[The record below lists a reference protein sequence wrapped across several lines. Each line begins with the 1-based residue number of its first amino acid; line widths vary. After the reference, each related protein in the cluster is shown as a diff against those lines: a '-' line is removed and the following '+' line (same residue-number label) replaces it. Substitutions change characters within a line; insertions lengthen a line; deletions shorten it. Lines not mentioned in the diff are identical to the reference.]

1 MGAQLGDELTA
12 VIRRIAA
19 LIARVV
25 GGPCPERVVARSRST
40 RVISRCSMRVRTSL
54 EGTLRGRWSSE
65 GITAKSSAKT
75 ATGNSHANLLDV
87 LRRSFMPHARI
98 R

>member
-1 MGAQLGDELTA
+1 
-12 VIRRIAA
+12 VSSAA
-19 LIARVV
+19 H
-25 GGPCPERVVARSRST
+25 ARSVLSRVRIST

-54 EGTLRGRWSSE
+54 NGTLRGRWSSE
-65 GITAKSSAKT
+65 GISARSSAKT
-75 ATGNSHANLLDV
+75 VRGSNHAYLLDV